1 MPTHSSLSIL
11 IELVT
16 READQASI
24 RLGMA
29 IQAEEEASRKLALL
43 EHYKENYNLGFKQ
56 NMAIGISIWKY
67 RNYQVF
73 LENIERAIASQQEV
87 LRRTHDHVVTEREV
101 WQVIE
106 RKRMSYKILDE
117 QAAQRKLYAE
127 NKREQKLTDEHAMR
141 QHQIRKS

>member
-1 MPTHSSLSIL
+1 MPTHSSLSVL
-11 IELVT
+11 IELAT

-29 IQAEEEASRKLALL
+29 IQAEEEAGRKLALL
-43 EHYKENYNLGFKQ
+43 EHYKENYNLAFRQ

-67 RNYQVF
+67 SNYQVF
-73 LENIERAIASQQEV
+73 LENLERAIASQQEV
-87 LRRTHDHVVTEREV
+87 LRRTHNHVVTEREV

-106 RKRMSYKILDE
+106 RKRLSYKILDE
-117 QAAQRKLYAE
+117 QAAQRKLYTE

-141 QHQIRKS
+141 QHQIHKS